1 MSTASLWNIV
11 KFSDYIKVA
20 LRRQRGLSVLKSMD
34 EYCLP
39 DKPVSIGKGCS
50 PSRVASE
57 ACLPISEHNACLK
70 MESSSQAIESTQV
83 QYNPCRPT
91 WLLDLSHITVSGPCH
106 MYNVQLMQAQWTKG
120 GIANLRNWSSTDTS
134 ATMNYWQLMINKK
147 HDTVNNII
155 TTICKQYCSWE
166 KLVN

>member
-1 MSTASLWNIV
+1 M

-20 LRRQRGLSVLKSMD
+20 LRRQRGLSVLKSRD
-34 EYCLP
+34 EYCLQ

-57 ACLPISEHNACLK
+57 ACLPCSEHNACLK

-91 WLLDLSHITVSGPCH
+91 WLLDLSHITVAGPCH
-106 MYNVQLMQAQWTKG
+106 TYTVQLMQAQWTKG
-120 GIANLRNWSSTDTS
+120 GIANLRT
-134 ATMNYWQLMINKK
+134 QLIKRKQQHNDKRR
-147 HDTVNNII
+147 II
-155 TTICKQYCSWE
+155 GDNSVRIRNRRKE
-166 KLVN
+166 KLNGLYY